1 VASTTTVKRA
11 LRALAAGHG
20 FVSSADR
27 GDPPARVVSEAEAAV
42 DRLHM
47 AVECLADDGE
57 RRLRRAV
64 VRAERTGL
72 AGARPARPAGTG
84 DRGALSG
91 GRRRDRLVG
100 RRRALP
106 TRRGVEGNRQ
116 TDRGPTTGQMTR
128 VIHTGDT
135 HIGYQQYH
143 SPERR
148 QDFLDAFEAV
158 VADAIDDDVDAVIH
172 AGDLFH
178 DRRPDLQDLLG
189 TLAALRTLAEA
200 DIPFLA
206 VVGNHES
213 TRGGQWLD
221 LFENLG
227 LATRLGAEPYRL
239 ADVAVY
245 GLDHVPQSRRDDL
258 DYDFAPHDAA
268 HAVLVS
274 HGLFTPFAHANWETE
289 TVLSE
294 SSVDFDALLLGDN
307 HTPDTAKVADTW
319 VTYCGS
325 TERASASEVDDRG
338 YNIVDFGDDV
348 DISRRSLSD
357 HTRDFEF
364 VSVDLGTGEG
374 IERVREQVRQ
384 YDLDNA
390 VVIVEITGEGEPV
403 TPASVEEFATEAGA
417 LIARVT
423 DRREI
428 AEAEA
433 DLDVSFADP
442 DDAVRE
448 RVREMGLSTAARD
461 VDETVRASKVADS
474 NVREEVKTRVSD
486 LLESDDEAFSPAETA
501 DVADSADADASTDDA
516 DETDDEDSTD
526 TADVDT
532 ADDEDDTDT
541 ADADDSTDT
550 ADADEIPDT
559 DATGDTADDA
569 TATTAST
576 DSADDADTDG
586 QVSMEDFL

>member
-1 VASTTTVKRA
+1 
-11 LRALAAGHG
+11 
-20 FVSSADR
+20 
-27 GDPPARVVSEAEAAV
+27 
-42 DRLHM
+42 
-47 AVECLADDGE
+47 
-57 RRLRRAV
+57 
-64 VRAERTGL
+64 
-72 AGARPARPAGTG
+72 
-84 DRGALSG
+84 
-91 GRRRDRLVG
+91 
-100 RRRALP
+100 
-106 TRRGVEGNRQ
+106 
-116 TDRGPTTGQMTR
+116 MTR

-148 QDFLDAFEAV
+148 QDFLNAFEAV

-239 ADVAVY
+239 DDVAVY

-258 DYDFAPHDAA
+258 DYDFEPHDAA

-274 HGLFTPFAHANWETE
+274 HGLFTPFVHGNWDTE

-294 SSVDFDALLLGDN
+294 STVDFDALLLGDN
-307 HTPDTAKVADTW
+307 HTPDTTKVADTW

-338 YNIVDFGDDV
+338 YNIVEFDDDV
-348 DISRRSLSD
+348 DIRRRSLD
-357 HTRDFEF
+357 TREFAF
-364 VSVDLGTGEG
+364 VSVDLGAGEG

-384 YDLDNA
+384 YDLDDA
-390 VVIVEITGEGEPV
+390 VAIVEITGAGDPV
-403 TPASVEEFATEAGA
+403 TPASVEEFAAEAGA

-428 AEAEA
+428 EEAEA
-433 DLDVSFADP
+433 DLKISFADP

-474 NVREEVKTRVSD
+474 NVREEVQTRVSD
-486 LLESDDEAFSPAETA
+486 LLASDDEAFSPAEVVDPGDESETGDSGEADSTPTQDGTDSAESSDAAADTTDDTAGTNTTDDTAGTDIPDDTA
-501 DVADSADADASTDDA
+501 DDTG
-516 DETDDEDSTD
+516 ETD
-526 TADVDT
+526 TADDS
-532 ADDEDDTDT
+532 DDT
-541 ADADDSTDT
+541 ADATDT
-550 ADADEIPDT
+550 TDDGTDT
-559 DATGDTADDA
+559 E
-569 TATTAST
+569 
-576 DSADDADTDG
+576 ADTDG